1 MGRRNSPGSAK
12 RSHETEVTTHLKRR
26 FTVVFIG
33 LTLATMA
40 IMGMLMFASPV
51 RAESDPYSEE
61 DYREVVDQLGCI
73 QCNMRPLFGCE
84 TPTCLDSKALIREM
98 LAAGESP
105 DEIVQFFVDRYGDS
119 ILLNPPAS
127 GLNLLIWILP
137 AVALL
142 AGGFVIGRVV
152 SHRGDSSRP
161 AYVSSIDDEYESR
174 VEEELRVIQRGRG

>member
-1 MGRRNSPGSAK
+1 MGRRNRSESAK
-12 RSHETEVTTHLKRR
+12 GSHKTEVTTYLKRR
-26 FTVVFIG
+26 FTVVCIG
-33 LTLATMA
+33 LTLATMG
-40 IMGMLMFASPV
+40 IMGMLMFASPA
-51 RAESDPYSEE
+51 RAESEPYSEE

-84 TPTCLDSKALIREM
+84 TPTCLDSKALIRVK

-105 DEIVQFFVDRYGDS
+105 GEIVQFFVDRYGDS
-119 ILLNPPAS
+119 ILLNPV
-127 GLNLLIWILP
+127 LP
-137 AVALL
+137 VVALL
-142 AGGFVIGRVV
+142 AGAFVIGRVL